1 MRFHTFFGMLEHW
14 AEIDP
19 DAPALIYENN
29 GVKKTEKYA
38 QLLAAVQTRAEELKP
53 CAGRCEAILADG
65 TRDCIVEVFAAL
77 KAGLP
82 VALLDAGAP
91 DEVLREQLKACDTG
105 LVWGSEDLCEDL
117 AFTALGQTAAKP
129 GDVLFFTSGTTHC
142 AKAVVLTEE
151 SLCSSAYNGGALLPL
166 QPSDLLMCMLPLSH
180 VFGFVCGLLWG
191 LSCGASVALCR
202 GVRHYLDDLAAFRPT
217 ALSAVPLL
225 LGFLVQHEL
234 LNPELKLVLV
244 GAGDCPRPLLQRV
257 KDRNIRVSFGYGL
270 TETSSGLALSLG
282 PDPMSMT
289 VCPDDRIRIAE
300 DGEILVWAPTCVMKG
315 YYKDGEA
322 TRAAFT
328 EDGWLLTGDLG
339 RLDEEGRL
347 TITGRKKDMLVFE
360 DGTKLFLPEAEAEL
374 AALLPGME
382 LALAQKEGKVFLH
395 VFAPAA
401 AGAEPVEP
409 DERNIKRRIVP
420 WQDRQDRSHKIA
432 GVTLHRQP
440 LPRTAT
446 GKVRRW
452 EL

>member
-1 MRFHTFFGMLEHW
+1 MRFQTFFGMLGHW
-14 AEIDP
+14 AAIDS
-19 DAPALIYENN
+19 DAPALIYEKD
-29 GVKKTEKYA
+29 GEKRTESYA
-38 QLLAAVQTRAEELKP
+38 QLLAAVRDRAETLKV

-65 TRDCIVEVFAAL
+65 SRDCIVEVFAAL
-77 KAGLP
+77 KAGLS
-82 VALLDAGAP
+82 VALLDAAAP
-91 DEVLREQLKACDTG
+91 DETLREQLKACDTG
-105 LVWGSEDLCEDL
+105 LVWGDEDLCEEL
-117 AFTALGQTAAKP
+117 GFTALAQTDAKP
-129 GDVLFFTSGTTHC
+129 GDVLFFTSGTTHR

-191 LSCGASVALCR
+191 LSCGACVALCR
-202 GVRHYLDDLAAFRPT
+202 GVRHYLDDLATFRPT

-282 PDPMSMT
+282 TDPMSMT

-300 DGEILVWAPTCVMKG
+300 DGEILVDAPTCVMKG
-315 YYKDGEA
+315 YYKDPEA
-322 TRAAFT
+322 TKEAFT
-328 EDGWLLTGDLG
+328 EDGWLRTGDLG
-339 RLDEEGRL
+339 RLDEEGKL

-374 AALLPGME
+374 AALLPGLE
-382 LALAQKEGKVFLH
+382 LALYQKDGKVWLA
-395 VFAPAA
+395 V
-401 AGAEPVEP
+401 AGDA
-409 DERNIKRRIVP
+409 DEKDVKRKIVP

-432 GVTLHRQP
+432 GITLREDP